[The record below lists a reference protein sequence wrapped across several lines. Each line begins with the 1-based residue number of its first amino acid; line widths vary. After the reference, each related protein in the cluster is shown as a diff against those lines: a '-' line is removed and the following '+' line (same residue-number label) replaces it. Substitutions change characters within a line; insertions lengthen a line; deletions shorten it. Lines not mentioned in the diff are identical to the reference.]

1 MIESLSPMGAILIC
15 VSVCVSEY
23 LCEKGAKLM
32 DKAGQKLSIEQ
43 YGAVCALTPPKKKKR
58 LHQLSEK

>member
-15 VSVCVSEY
+15 VSVGVSEY
-23 LCEKGAKLM
+23 LCEKGAKPM

-43 YGAVCALTPPKKKKR
+43 NGAVFALTPPKKKKEVA
-58 LHQLSEK
+58 SAE